1 MNFYILI
8 LPSFLSSSF
17 IFYNFISDKSIRKS
31 NEQLII
37 QILSFFFSL
46 IKRKKDSINFVY
58 FSIDGL

>member
-8 LPSFLSSSF
+8 LSSFLSSSF

-37 QILSFFFSL
+37 QILSFFF
-46 IKRKKDSINFVY
+46 IN
-58 FSIDGL
+58 

>member
-37 QILSFFFSL
+37 QILSFFSL

-58 FSIDGL
+58 FSIDGP

>member
-8 LPSFLSSSF
+8 LSSFLSSSF

-37 QILSFFFSL
+37 QILSFFSL

-58 FSIDGL
+58 FSIDGP